1 MNTTIVSSREARAKW
16 RDILDEVN
24 SGLTDVVVERYGKPV
39 AAIIAYED
47 FAAILEELEDL
58 RDGRLAMAEL
68 AAWEQDPSSAQSWET
83 IKAEMQEEGL
93 LDE

>member
-1 MNTTIVSSREARAKW
+1 MNTTIISSREARAKW
-16 RDILDEVN
+16 RDILDDVN

-39 AAIIAYED
+39 AAIISYED
-47 FAAILEELEDL
+47 FAAILDELEDL

-68 AAWEQDPSSAQSWET
+68 EAWRKDPSIAEPWEDV
-83 IKAEMQEEGL
+83 KVEMIADGL